1 MTNVRIGVDL
11 GGTNLRVAAF
21 GDGIE
26 PLLVRREQVGAAR
39 APEPM
44 VERLAAIIDEVRAEL
59 GVGDRVVPVGIGV
72 AAMLSDRLGTV
83 ANAPNLRWFG
93 VPFGR
98 MLAAR
103 LGAFSPLGVY
113 NDVNAITWGEFQRG
127 AAIGSRDALAVYV
140 GTGIGGGLVVNGE
153 LVEGATNTAG
163 EIGHTK
169 VRWDDKAAP
178 CECGSRGC
186 LEAYVGGASV
196 LRRIRAELAAG
207 AKSQAV
213 ELAGSADVVT
223 PGDVDRAAALGDEW
237 ALGLWA
243 ELGPPLGVVLANA
256 VAILNP
262 SVLVLGGG
270 MLSRTPVLRDHALA
284 ALTVAAPVASMEA
297 LTVKDPVLGDD
308 SGLVG
313 ASLLAEAGVSR
324 IPIG

>member
-44 VERLAAIIDEVRAEL
+44 VERLAAIVDVVRTEL

-72 AAMLSDRLGTV
+72 AV

-127 AAIGSRDALAVYV
+127 AAVGSRDALAVYV
-140 GTGIGGGLVVNGE
+140 GTGIGGGLVVNGA

-169 VRWDDKAAP
+169 VRWDDQAAP

-196 LRRIRAELAAG
+196 LRRIRAELVAG
-207 AKSQAV
+207 ARSQAV
-213 ELAGSADVVT
+213 ELAGGVDLVT

-237 ALGLWA
+237 ALRLWA
-243 ELGPPLGVVLANA
+243 ELGPLLGVVLANA
-256 VAILNP
+256 VALLNP

-313 ASLLAEAGVSR
+313 ASLFAEAGVSR
-324 IPIG
+324 IPVG